1 MIEIP
6 PLNEETAYMLI
17 AELKTAASRI
27 MSAAKWVSD
36 ERGTTLRV
44 AAETVVDVAYD
55 IQSAYFAERPQT

>member
-1 MIEIP
+1 MTEKP
-6 PLNEETAYMLI
+6 PLNEESAYVLI

-36 ERGTTLRV
+36 ERGTTMRV